1 MQQTH
6 AIRECNTDLVS
17 YATRPSSAMPP
28 VITYRYP
35 IYALIAAPAIIWPLW
50 NGLRSR
56 KIPTRRE
63 MNISLLLRGGL
74 LLLIIATFFSGT
86 VRTFA
91 EIPLAQAAYQQ
102 EDALVQDLL
111 KIGATRIYSEY
122 WTCNRLT
129 FHSQEK
135 IICSVL
141 DDQLNPGFDRY
152 TPYRYIVRAAPHPT
166 YVFPLGSKQVG
177 LLKHQMLVS
186 NIHYRRY
193 TFEGYMVYQVI

>member
-1 MQQTH
+1 
-6 AIRECNTDLVS
+6 
-17 YATRPSSAMPP
+17 MPP
-28 VITYRYP
+28 VITYRYL

-63 MNISLLLRGGL
+63 MNISLLLRGEL

-129 FHSQEK
+129 FHSKERRS
-135 IICSVL
+135 SVAFL
-141 DDQLNPGFDRY
+141 MTN
-152 TPYRYIVRAAPHPT
+152 
-166 YVFPLGSKQVG
+166 
-177 LLKHQMLVS
+177 
-186 NIHYRRY
+186 
-193 TFEGYMVYQVI
+193 